1 MLTATKDQNL
11 VTTITGSL
19 PRPHWYA
26 ENLAGRSI
34 SNAYLGDFK
43 FHEQYRDAVSCCIA
57 DQRCAG
63 LDIFTDGDMR
73 FDMDLGGRAWFGYVY
88 DRMSGIEDS
97 ALRSLPF
104 GGSPREAQAGDI
116 FNEIMA
122 TRLPPRVTGP
132 VGPGRLEY
140 DLVWK
145 IAQGLSSRPVK
156 FGACSA
162 QLVDMLVVN
171 EFYKDRAETVMALSA
186 AKNEAYHA
194 LADAGCPVIQV
205 EEPCFHFVED
215 VEWEVSPAVY
225 VEAFNVEVAGLR
237 DKAEVWCHT
246 CWGNPYAQNLG
257 YGAKYKPVLQYL
269 DQLDVDVITFEM
281 KYADY
286 LEFKEVAA
294 AIGKDKKIAIG
305 VISHRTLQVET
316 PEEVADD
323 IRRALELIDAGR
335 LILSSDCG
343 FGRQGISRKHA
354 FYKMVSLV
362 RGTNIVRRE
371 LGLDEVSVLAEQAN
385 LSYL

>member
-1 MLTATKDQNL
+1 MLNATKDQAL

-19 PRPHWYA
+19 PRPHWFTD
-26 ENLAGRSI
+26 NLSGRSM
-34 SNAYLGDFK
+34 SNVFLGDFK
-43 FHEQYRDAVSCCIA
+43 FHEQYHDAVSCCIA
-57 DQRCAG
+57 AQCSAG
-63 LDIFTDGDMR
+63 LDIYTDGDMR
-73 FDMDLGGRAWFGYVY
+73 FDMDLGGRAWFGYIY
-88 DRMSGIEDS
+88 DRMSGIEDP

-104 GGSPREAQAGDI
+104 GGSPREQQPGDI

-145 IAQGLSSRPVK
+145 IAQRVSPKPVK

-162 QLVDMLVVN
+162 QVVDMLVIN
-171 EFYKDRAETVMALSA
+171 EYYKDRTETIMAMSE

-194 LADAGCPVIQV
+194 LADAGCPVIQI
-205 EEPCFHFVED
+205 EEPCLHFVED
-215 VEWEVSPAVY
+215 IEWEISAEVY
-225 VEAFNVEVAGLR
+225 TEAFNLEVKGLQ
-237 DKAEVWCHT
+237 DKTEVWCHT
-246 CWGNPYAQNLG
+246 CWGNPFAQNLG
-257 YGAKYKPVLQYL
+257 YGAKYKPVLPYL
-269 DQLDVDVITFEM
+269 DQLAVDVVTFEM

-286 LEFKEVAA
+286 LELEEVAA

-316 PEEVADD
+316 PEEVADG
-323 IRRALELIDAGR
+323 IRRALKVIEPER
-335 LILSSDCG
+335 LIISTDCG

-354 FYKMVSLV
+354 FFKMVSLV

-371 LGLDEVSVLAEQAN
+371 LGLEEASVLVEQKN